1 MRFLIFVFLLDYP
14 ILIVSM
20 FSLCLFIHHITRLFI
35 ILLEFIY
42 LDLFARH
49 DLTFLLDV
57 ICIVMTSYVACFT
70 NL

>member
-1 MRFLIFVFLLDYP
+1 MRFIKLVFLLVNP

-20 FSLCLFIHHITRLFI
+20 FSLCLFVHHITRLFI
-35 ILLEFIY
+35 ILLDFIY
-42 LDLFARH
+42 LVLFARH

-57 ICIVMTSYVACFT
+57 ICIVRAHVSCFT